1 MIKEKGVGVKGLDY
15 VLERKVDR
23 QAIISICLRMRSDKI
38 TRAYF
43 YDMDRTE
50 TYMCNILRLLPLC
63 SNKYQKDLMLR
74 VQSVQP
80 AANLGHRIEEQI
92 FRLSGFA

>member
-1 MIKEKGVGVKGLDY
+1 MIKENGVGVKGLDY

-38 TRAYF
+38 TRIYF

-50 TYMCNILRLLPLC
+50 TYMCNIQARADLLRLLPLC

-74 VQSVQP
+74 V
-80 AANLGHRIEEQI
+80 
-92 FRLSGFA
+92 